1 MKRKEPFM
9 SQTTP
14 QTPDAFEPHQ
24 VSNRLQFFP
33 IMMFAISMGIGGIT
47 IAWQKAAEM
56 LGMPEMIGRYLL
68 YAETAVFGII
78 ALTYLVKLIVYPKEV
93 IEEWHHPVRINFFA
107 AISITLLMLAI
118 IYKPEYKL
126 AAKYVW
132 YAGTILHTYL
142 TLYTISR
149 WINHNQEINHS
160 NPAWFIPIVG
170 NLLVPVGGIGFVS
183 NHILMYY
190 FSVGLFFWIIF
201 FAILLNRIIFH
212 HQLPQKFMPTL
223 FIFLAPPAVAFI
235 AWFKLHHGLDDF
247 GIFLFNIG
255 VFFSLLL
262 LFMFRSF
269 IGLKFFI
276 SWWAFV
282 FPVAAMAIA
291 AMVVYH
297 ATRDGAML
305 YAAYASLAAAT
316 LVILVVFAFTLRC
329 ALKGKICVQE

>member
-1 MKRKEPFM
+1 M
-9 SQTTP
+9 P
-14 QTPDAFEPHQ
+14 QEHFVEGQPHQ

-33 IMMFAISMGIGGIT
+33 IMMFAISMGLGGIT
-47 IAWQKAAEM
+47 IAWQKASEL
-56 LGMPEMIGRYLL
+56 LGMPHAIGQYLL
-68 YAETAVFGII
+68 YAETAVFAAI
-78 ALTYLVKLIVYPKEV
+78 ALTYLVKLLIYPHEV
-93 IEEWHHPVRINFFA
+93 ADEWKHPVRINFFA

-118 IYKPEYKL
+118 IYKPEYKNIAYL
-126 AAKYVW
+126 VW
-132 YAGTILHTYL
+132 GVGTLLHTFL

-149 WINHNQEINHS
+149 WINHNQEISHS

-183 NHILMYY
+183 AHILMYY
-190 FSVGLFFWIIF
+190 FSVGIFFWVIL
-201 FAILLNRIIFH
+201 FAVLINRIIFH

-235 AWFKLHHGLDDF
+235 AYFKLHHGIDDF
-247 GIFLFNIG
+247 AMILFNIA

-262 LFMFRSF
+262 VFMYRSF
-269 IGLKFFI
+269 VGLKFFI

-291 AMVVYH
+291 TMVVYH
-297 ATRDGAML
+297 ATKDITMY
-305 YAAYASLAAAT
+305 YASYASLAAAT
-316 LVILVVFAFTLRC
+316 LVIFVVFFFTAKC

>member
-1 MKRKEPFM
+1 M
-9 SQTTP
+9 STAQLEEG
-14 QTPDAFEPHQ
+14 QPHQ

-33 IMMFAISMGIGGIT
+33 VMMFAITMGLSGLT
-47 IAWQKAAEM
+47 IAWQKAGAW
-56 LGMPEMIGRYLL
+56 LGMPKSIGEYLL
-68 YAETAVFGII
+68 YIDTAVFAVIL
-78 ALTYLVKLIVYPKEV
+78 LTYLIKAIVYPKEV
-93 IEEWHHPVRINFFA
+93 AEEWNHPVRINFFA
-107 AISITLLMLAI
+107 AISISLLMLAI
-118 IYKPEYKL
+118 IYKEEYRQIAL
-126 AAKYVW
+126 YVW
-132 YAGTILHTYL
+132 YAGTAMHTFL

-183 NHILMYY
+183 THVLMYY
-190 FSVGLFFWIIF
+190 FSVGFFFWIIL
-201 FAILLNRIIFH
+201 FAVLLNRIVFH

-235 AWFKLHHGLDDF
+235 AYFKLYHQMDAF
-247 GIFLFNIG
+247 AIILFNIA
-255 VFFSLLL
+255 VFFTLLL
-262 LFMFRSF
+262 VFMFRSF

-291 AMVVYH
+291 SMVMYH
-297 ATRDGAML
+297 VSKDSSML
-305 YAAYASLAAAT
+305 YTSYAMLAAAT
-316 LVILVVFAFTLRC
+316 GVILVVFFFTARC

>member
-1 MKRKEPFM
+1 MAIDTEEYEEG
-9 SQTTP
+9 Q
-14 QTPDAFEPHQ
+14 PHQ

-33 IMMFAISMGIGGIT
+33 IMMFAISMGLGGIT

-56 LGMPEMIGRYLL
+56 LGTPHYIGQYLL
-68 YAETAVFGII
+68 YAETAVFAVIS
-78 ALTYLVKLIVYPKEV
+78 LTYLIKLLIYPHEV

-118 IYKPEYKL
+118 IYKPEYKT
-126 AAKYVW
+126 AALYVW
-132 YAGTILHTYL
+132 AAGTILHTYL

-190 FSVGLFFWIIF
+190 FSVGLFFWLIL
-201 FAILLNRIIFH
+201 FAVLINRIIFH

-235 AWFKLHHGLDDF
+235 AYFKLNHGLDNF
-247 GIFLFNIG
+247 AMILFNIS
-255 VFFSLLL
+255 VFFSLMLV
-262 LFMFRSF
+262 FMYRSF

-291 AMVVYH
+291 TMVVYH
-297 ATRDGAML
+297 VTKDITML
-305 YAAYASLAAAT
+305 YASYASLAIAT
-316 LVILVVFAFTLRC
+316 LVIFVVFFFTARC
-329 ALKGKICVQE
+329 SLKGKICVQE

>member
-1 MKRKEPFM
+1 M
-9 SQTTP
+9 SEMTEEIVEGQ
-14 QTPDAFEPHQ
+14 PHQ

-33 IMMFAISMGIGGIT
+33 IMMFAISMGLGGIA

-56 LGMPEMIGRYLL
+56 LGTPHAIGEYLL
-68 YAETAVFGII
+68 YAETAVFAII
-78 ALTYLVKLIVYPKEV
+78 GLTYLVKFLIYPKEV
-93 IEEWHHPVRINFFA
+93 IEEWNHPVRINFFA

-118 IYKPEYKL
+118 IYKPEYKS
-126 AAKYVW
+126 AAYGVW
-132 YAGTILHTYL
+132 LVGTVMHTFL

-170 NLLVPVGGIGFVS
+170 NLLVPVGGIGFAS
-183 NHILMYY
+183 ENILMYY
-190 FSVGLFFWIIF
+190 FAVGLFFWVIL
-201 FAILLNRIIFH
+201 FAVLLNRIIFH

-235 AWFKLHHGLDDF
+235 AWFKLQHGLDDF
-247 GIFLFNIG
+247 GIFLFNVA

-262 LFMFRSF
+262 VFMYRSF

-297 ATRDGAML
+297 ATKDTWML
-305 YAAYASLAAAT
+305 YASYAALAAAT
-316 LVILVVFAFTLRC
+316 IVILVVLFFTVKC

>member
-1 MKRKEPFM
+1 M
-9 SQTTP
+9 STETNEEIVEGQ
-14 QTPDAFEPHQ
+14 PHQ
-24 VSNRLQFFP
+24 VSNRLKYFP
-33 IMMFAISMGIGGIT
+33 IMMFAISMGLGGIT

-56 LGMPEMIGRYLL
+56 LGTPHYIGQYLL
-68 YAETAVFGII
+68 YAETAIFAIL
-78 ALTYLVKLIVYPKEV
+78 ALTYLVKFMVYPKEV

-126 AAKYVW
+126 YAKYFW

-183 NHILMYY
+183 NNILMYY
-190 FSVGLFFWIIF
+190 FSVGLFFWLIL
-201 FAILLNRIIFH
+201 FAVLINRIIFH
-212 HQLPQKFMPTL
+212 HQLPQKFIPTL
-223 FIFLAPPAVAFI
+223 FILLAPPAVAFI
-235 AWFKLHHGLDDF
+235 AWFKLNHGMDNF
-247 GIFLFNIG
+247 GMVLFNIA

-262 LFMFRSF
+262 VFMWRSF

-297 ATRDGAML
+297 STKDTWML
-305 YAAYASLAAAT
+305 YASYLSLGVAT
-316 LVILVVFAFTLRC
+316 LVILVVLGFTLKC